1 MKTRIYENPYNGLE
15 DTKTT
20 YDSFSNKLT
29 FEFKNRLDLHCF
41 DMYMNEYGHEMDGGY
56 TIFNI
61 HSSNQI

>member
-1 MKTRIYENPYNGLE
+1 MYPLQS
-15 DTKTT
+15 
-20 YDSFSNKLT
+20 SFSNKLT

-61 HSSNQI
+61 HSSNQIWF